1 VPCHLMTAV
10 SIIMFLKMFFFF
22 FQKKKKKRKEKKRKK
37 LPMILLGS
45 FIIEMAHFKWE
56 QMFFSKKSADVHLL
70 ILQISLEIDL

>member
-1 VPCHLMTAV
+1 VPCHLVTAV

-22 FQKKKKKRKEKKRKK
+22 FFSKTKRKEKKRKK

-56 QMFFSKKSADVHLL
+56 QIFFSKKSADVHLL

>member
-1 VPCHLMTAV
+1 VPCHLVTAV

-22 FQKKKKKRKEKKRKK
+22 FFSKTKRKEKKRKK